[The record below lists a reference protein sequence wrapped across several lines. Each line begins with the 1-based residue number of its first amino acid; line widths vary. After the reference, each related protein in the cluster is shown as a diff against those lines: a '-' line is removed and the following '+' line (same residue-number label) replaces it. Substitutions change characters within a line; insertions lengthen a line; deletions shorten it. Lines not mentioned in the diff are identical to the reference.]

1 MKNVKNLLIKVAPII
16 SFIIPIAILYH
27 LEPASFEKAW
37 RGRIFLIF
45 FIWIALLEAIL
56 DWERLQIKFMVN
68 KSFKRAFLFLL
79 SALVPTIFVII
90 FNYYKYNE
98 RVVRIATENG
108 IAEWIAK
115 ELPASL
121 EFLFLTV
128 LFCLT
133 VLIAYGIENLPVFS
147 GSIFFLGIMGLLFT
161 IDDLHPGG
169 KFAPLQMLV
178 PVTAFFAASFLGLAG
193 YKVTLSEFNDPI
205 YGLVSILEVN
215 SEQFKIGW
223 ICAGVESL
231 VIYTVVIFLFLKK
244 SDIAAKRKLLYFI
257 LGAAVT
263 YLINIMRIFTLVMI
277 ALSGN
282 MKYFHDF
289 HNFYGSFYSITWITI
304 YPIIIMGIE
313 SLLKIRI
320 KK

>member
-1 MKNVKNLLIKVAPII
+1 M
-16 SFIIPIAILYH
+16 
-27 LEPASFEKAW
+27 EPASFEKAW

-56 DWERLQIKFMVN
+56 DWERLQVKFINN
-68 KSFKRAFLFLL
+68 KSLKRTFLFFL
-79 SALVPTIFVII
+79 SALVPTIFVIV

-98 RVVRIATENG
+98 RVVRIAAENG
-108 IAEWIAK
+108 VALWIAK

-133 VLIAYGIENLPVFS
+133 VLIAYGIKNLPVFS

-178 PVTAFFAASFLGLAG
+178 PATAFFAASFLGLAG
-193 YKVTLSEFNDPI
+193 YKATLSEYNDPI
-205 YGLVSILEVN
+205 YGFVSTLEVDGHN
-215 SEQFKIGW
+215 FTIGW
-223 ICAGVESL
+223 LCAGVESL
-231 VIYTVVIFLFLKK
+231 VIYTVVIFLFLRK
-244 SDIAAKRKLLYFI
+244 SEIAAKRKLLYFI
-257 LGAAVT
+257 FGAIVT
-263 YLINIMRIFTLVMI
+263 YFINIMRIFTLVMI

-282 MKYFHDF
+282 MKYFNEF

-304 YPIIIMGIE
+304 YPVIIIGIE
-313 SLLKIRI
+313 SLLKRRA

>member
-1 MKNVKNLLIKVAPII
+1 MKNIKNLLIKITPIV

-45 FIWIALLEAIL
+45 FIWTALLEAIL
-56 DWERLQIKFMVN
+56 DWERLHVKFIAR
-68 KSFKRAFLFLL
+68 KSLKRAFLFFLF
-79 SALVPTIFVII
+79 ALAPTIFVIF
-90 FNYYKYNE
+90 FNYYRYSDEIIK
-98 RVVRIATENG
+98 IATENNV
-108 IAEWIAK
+108 AEWIAK

-178 PVTAFFAASFLGLAG
+178 PVTAFFAASFLGVAG
-193 YKVTLSEFNDPI
+193 YKATLSEFNDPVF
-205 YGLVSILEVN
+205 GLVSILEVN
-215 SEQFKIGW
+215 GEQFKIGW
-223 ICAGVESL
+223 LCAGVESL

-304 YPIIIMGIE
+304 YPVIIMGIE
-313 SLLKIRI
+313 NLLKIR
-320 KK
+320 